1 MLAGMNGLDYGII
14 AVIAVSALH
23 GLTRGVIRMATSIV
37 SLGAGI
43 YAASAYYGQ
52 AGRVAAIYLKTGP
65 ALSAVIGY
73 AAVFA
78 IVFIAIAYVGA
89 RATRLAYTIHLNWA
103 DRLAGAA
110 FGAALGAII
119 AGLAIVGLTTALP
132 DNAPLLANS
141 RLAPRVLRY
150 NQMLLAYVPP
160 QVKDEYER
168 KRQELYREWALKIED
183 PGAPPAAAATP
194 GSS

>member
-14 AVIAVSALH
+14 AIVAVSALH

-43 YAASAYYGQ
+43 YAASVYYGR
-52 AGRVAAIYLKTGP
+52 AGRLAAAYLKTGS
-65 ALSAVIGY
+65 ALSALIGY

-78 IVFIAIAYVGA
+78 IVFIAISYVGA
-89 RATRLAYTIHLNWA
+89 RATRLARAIHLNWA

-119 AGLAIVGLTTALP
+119 AGLAVVVLTTVLP

-160 QVKDEYER
+160 QVKDQYER
-168 KRQELYREWALKIED
+168 KRQKLYREWALKIEN
-183 PGAPPAAAATP
+183 PGAPLAPAATP
-194 GSS
+194 GPS